1 MSVSFVTVN
10 SNRYLVKILKLETED
25 FQKKTLKKKRS
36 VFGIYCITVF
46 IYNFIGKKEKGV
58 VSNNLTQGI
67 AVDPVRL
74 MKFHFKCPSNCPK
87 IYNTESAY
95 AVSLMKY
102 RLIS

>member
-1 MSVSFVTVN
+1 MRN
-10 SNRYLVKILKLETED
+10 SQKTFTE
-25 FQKKTLKKKRS
+25 KHYKKRS

-46 IYNFIGKKEKGV
+46 IYNFIGKKEKAV
-58 VSNNLTQGI
+58 VSNSLTQGI

-102 RLIS
+102 RLISKAVF